1 MKKKMIKLIVALGL
15 MPTAFVKPTLAQEEF
30 VINVADVTPAAPPAP
45 EAVPSTPPAPEAAP
59 PAPSA
64 PPAPTAQAD
73 SPSEEKKIDFNAPLV
88 SESQYFQFGCLNSK
102 NITLNALKKMDCA
115 LFKRIY
121 NEDPQRAVDQ
131 LMLVLLVKRALIG
144 ADVGNMPAQ
153 DRVDLA
159 YATIL
164 GELRKYGRE
173 NEVRDYMGLGCG
185 ECKDR
190 LIIPSA
196 AALCQILEGVK
207 ASIIL
212 ELYHVKLLFP
222 VG

>member
-1 MKKKMIKLIVALGL
+1 MRLKMKKKMIKLIVAFGL
-15 MPTAFVKPTLAQEEF
+15 MVTAFVKPTLAQEEF

-45 EAVPSTPPAPEAAP
+45 EAAPSTPPAPEAAP
-59 PAPSA
+59 PT
-64 PPAPTAQAD
+64 PTAQAD
-73 SPSEEKKIDFNAPLV
+73 SRSEEKKVDFNAPLV
-88 SESQYFQFGCLNSK
+88 SESQYFQLGCLNSK

-121 NEDPQRAVDQ
+121 NEDPQRAVEQ